1 MGVPTYATL
10 ATFQL
15 DPSREAEQ
23 REGLARMIVPGVKA
37 SPGFV
42 NGCWTLDRERS
53 ESVVLITFE
62 SIDHAERFADNVKAN
77 AQGQASV
84 GIHLTSIK
92 IVEVSASA

>member
-1 MGVPTYATL
+1 MSAPTYATL
-10 ATFQL
+10 ATFQMDL
-15 DPSREAEQ
+15 SREAEQ
-23 REGLARMIVPGVKA
+23 RQGLTQMIVPGVKG

-53 ESVVLITFE
+53 ESVVLITFD

-84 GIHLTSIK
+84 GIHLTSIR